1 MAITELNKHN
11 NCPVKA
17 ILGPFGNHYGRLVCR
32 KHRKHIQ
39 WLSEADFEKVV
50 KLLGKFENNEGIIF
64 DKRDIKKAHN
74 VKNGVKERPNRQK
87 PKGKEIKFQRKYGNC
102 WNTEYSFEM

>member
-1 MAITELNKHN
+1 MAITKLNKHN

-17 ILGPFGNHYGRLVCR
+17 IRLTEGTHFGKLICK
-32 KHRKHIQ
+32 KHHKHIQ
-39 WLSEADFEKVV
+39 WLSEADFLTLTNLDPKIVE
-50 KLLGKFENNEGIIF
+50 L
-64 DKRDIKKAHN
+64 D
-74 VKNGVKERPNRQK
+74 GVKERPNRQK